1 MRIPYPMVTW
11 DVLDQ
16 WLEGGAD
23 LVLVDLRTGPEYEA
37 SHLRGAVNLPF
48 GELPARYRQLPR
60 DKFLVFYCSHG
71 AQSMRACNWLERMG
85 FSVANLAGG
94 LSYYRGKFL
103 EPGGE
108 SYGNVDRN
116 GRQDLQW

>member
-71 AQSMRACNWLERMG
+71 AQSMRACNRLGRI
-85 FSVANLAGG
+85 F
-94 LSYYRGKFL
+94 RG
-103 EPGGE
+103 EPGGRALLLP
-108 SYGNVDRN
+108 GKIPGTWR
-116 GRQDLQW
+116 GKPRKC

>member
-60 DKFLVFYCSHG
+60 DKFLVFYCSRG
-71 AQSMRACNWLERMG
+71 AQSMRACSPITGE
-85 FSVANLAGG
+85 FASNLAVKATEMLTGTGG
-94 LSYYRGKFL
+94 RTYNGNELKRRG
-103 EPGGE
+103 E
-108 SYGNVDRN
+108 YV
-116 GRQDLQW
+116 